1 MIKKEWGKSPAKI
14 PRWGVFKSKIP
25 HIFLS
30 TIYQLFIQMK
40 FLTNEHNQTQPDKKN
55 RAYQGFRGLCRYEQT
70 QPDSTRQAPL
80 SSHNPEVVGSSPA
93 PATIKILKSQ
103 DSRIFLCF
111 SIGKIAVSAAALTLT
126 HGKTVS
132 VSMGQDAPSITPSKT
147 FGNRIPHSK
156 RSVSNTGAAD
166 FIRIAVF
173 PENRHSCSVFTVFS
187 GSG

>member
-55 RAYQGFRGLCRYEQT
+55 RAYQGFRGLCCYEQT

-93 PATIKILKSQ
+93 PATIRKVPNSL
-103 DSRIFLCF
+103 RIGYFLF
-111 SIGKIAVSAAALTLT
+111 
-126 HGKTVS
+126 
-132 VSMGQDAPSITPSKT
+132 
-147 FGNRIPHSK
+147 
-156 RSVSNTGAAD
+156 
-166 FIRIAVF
+166 
-173 PENRHSCSVFTVFS
+173 VFTPEMFDFS
-187 GSG
+187 KAQKALFLLIYQQFINKCYLKALKTPKVGDWGLFFRSPYIYYKNISYRYIKIIPQFPKIPRKP

>member
-40 FLTNEHNQTQPDKKN
+40 FWTNEHNQTQPDKKN
-55 RAYQGFRGLCRYEQT
+55 WAYQGFRGLCCYERT

-93 PATIKILKSQ
+93 PATIRKVPNSLWIGYFLLLLHLK
-103 DSRIFLCF
+103 
-111 SIGKIAVSAAALTLT
+111 
-126 HGKTVS
+126 
-132 VSMGQDAPSITPSKT
+132 
-147 FGNRIPHSK
+147 
-156 RSVSNTGAAD
+156 
-166 FIRIAVF
+166 
-173 PENRHSCSVFTVFS
+173 CSVFQKPKKLFFCLFINNLSTSAIWKLSKRQKWGIGGFFFAVLIYIIKTFHIDI
-187 GSG
+187 